1 MDDIRGVSAS
11 VRRGLLWDDASF
23 QREFFDGQREEI
35 AVLVLCALKIGFRAF
50 FLARR

>member
-23 QREFFDGQREEI
+23 QSFFDGQREEI